1 MPYPSAAVGP
11 KPKFD
16 NHGAATLEVDNFHVE
31 LRLVKKKNE
40 TNERKKKTKC

>member
-31 LRLVKKKNE
+31 LRLAKKTK
-40 TNERKKKTKC
+40 ERKKNKSVK